1 MEQKN
6 KHHYL
11 DSIKLHL
18 SREVV
23 ARFSLPS
30 IRAHAKANLLRW
42 KTQGS
47 WGPTYDE
54 WLRIIDS
61 ADDSLLT
68 SYMIGL
74 DENSNRL
81 RQSMPYV
88 NFSIFSSVSK
98 SSTEYALV
106 LTMRVAYV

>member
-1 MEQKN
+1 MEQEN

-11 DSIKLHL
+11 DAIKLRL

-61 ADDSLLT
+61 ADDSSLT

-88 NFSIFSSVSK
+88 GMLGQGVVRSIKASLKRSEDDNS
-98 SSTEYALV
+98 
-106 LTMRVAYV
+106 